1 MTPTERQPQGAKHSY
16 PDSWHAPYHIR
27 PFLLAIAAA
36 LIAGNAAAE
45 TVVSSPALAN
55 ALWYSSIVFLAVISP
70 FCAMNALHRIHSFL
84 RQPVSHY
91 RWGVML
97 GIGSLA
103 ALALLI
109 HYTLAYPQPLPYGDA
124 WKYLDAAM
132 RLRSGE
138 IESAS
143 QLAHYYPILLA
154 LFVPLHQPWWTSL
167 EAIQVIQAA
176 LTALLGPLVYSIV
189 RQLHGTRLAALTA
202 AFVCWL
208 YGPFYHAAGTAHMD
222 AVYTLALVAAAWATL
237 RLRPGRIGPAIWTG
251 AFTAIA
257 LLIRGYYTWYLVI
270 LGGILGGDRVLQVWR
285 ARRSWTTTVGAYM
298 LGFTAVLTLWWLVMF
313 LLDASA
319 NASIQRQSPY
329 FAWVLQASDGWAI
342 STLSPIPWQQFS
354 DQGTPLPMHPNL
366 EHFPTW
372 FLVVWQSETIAQV
385 VTNLVRLWSRPADI
399 AAVGYPLNV
408 ATELVLHRGVVLL
421 AVLGLPWTLAGDQR
435 RRFLLVLPL
444 LLSMIIPIYQVE
456 SRYNLPAM
464 PFVIVL
470 AVLAADATIYKW
482 LANIIRVARTS
493 WKSLRDS
500 TNWRIRISRNGG
512 WWLLPALLFGCSAVT
527 WVCWASIP
535 RLIMLFPLL
544 ADTAAHRWAAAGL
557 PVSLGFLVAALAATS
572 GSRHVGRLKF
582 RPLPLLFVC
591 LVLGVVSGPVIVAHL
606 QEHGWREWSTC
617 FNRDSDVA
625 VQQFRL
631 SESALDGEP
640 GILAIDVWQ
649 PAGDYRAL
657 VVQVNGQPIKR
668 AGTPLSSDPAQFP
681 NYQHPLHGGVRQLE
695 QLRQWWLLPVP
706 TDILQLSNP
715 VVVEIKVAGQS
726 PGGALCLYGDYDTD
740 AVDPRLMPVLGS
752 LPGELRVQYKAVYD
766 GDDRLYLPVQ
776 LAGEP
781 GSVVSVW
788 QRDGGSSDDRPTARR
803 DLSPAPG
810 LQRGEFRVR
819 LQLGTALY

>member
-1 MTPTERQPQGAKHSY
+1 
-16 PDSWHAPYHIR
+16 
-27 PFLLAIAAA
+27 
-36 LIAGNAAAE
+36 
-45 TVVSSPALAN
+45 
-55 ALWYSSIVFLAVISP
+55 
-70 FCAMNALHRIHSFL
+70 
-84 RQPVSHY
+84 
-91 RWGVML
+91 ML

-103 ALALLI
+103 VFALLI
-109 HYTLAYPQPLPYGDA
+109 YYVSAYRQPLAYGDA
-124 WKYLDAAM
+124 VVYLDAAM

-138 IESAS
+138 LGLTP
-143 QLAHYYPILLA
+143 QLAYYYPIFLA
-154 LFVPLHQPWWTSL
+154 LFVPLHQPWWLPLT
-167 EAIQVIQAA
+167 AVQITQAA
-176 LTALLGPLVYSIV
+176 LTALLGPLVYGIV

-237 RLRPGRIGPAIWTG
+237 RLRPGRIGPAIWIG
-251 AFTAIA
+251 AFSAFA
-257 LLIRGYYTWYLVI
+257 LLIRGYYTWYLVLLGSI
-270 LGGILGGDRVLQVWR
+270 LVGDRVLQAWR
-285 ARRSWTTTVGAYM
+285 TRRSWAATVGAYM
-298 LGFTAVLTLWWLVMF
+298 LGFTAILTLWWLIVLLGTPAGDSFHPSRF
-313 LLDASA
+313 LGWSLQGSNGWAYSTLGPVPW
-319 NASIQRQSPY
+319 RQFSEHEVLLHPIIEQLPSWFL
-329 FAWVLQASDGWAI
+329 FAWRW
-342 STLSPIPWQQFS
+342 
-354 DQGTPLPMHPNL
+354 
-366 EHFPTW
+366 
-372 FLVVWQSETIAQV
+372 ETIAQV
-385 VTNLVRLWSRPADI
+385 VTNLVRLWARPADI
-399 AAVGYPLNV
+399 AAVGYPLNFV
-408 ATELVLHRGVVLL
+408 TELVLHRGVVFL

-444 LLSMIIPIYQVE
+444 LLSIVIPIYHVE

-464 PFVIVL
+464 PFVIML
-470 AVLAADATIYKW
+470 AVLAADVTIYRW
-482 LANIIRVARTS
+482 LANIIRAARTR

-500 TNWRIRISRNGG
+500 TNRRIRLSRNGG

-544 ADTAAHRWAAAGL
+544 ADAAAHRWAAAGL
-557 PVSLGFLVAALAATS
+557 PVSLGFLVAALAAAS

-591 LVLGVVSGPVIVAHL
+591 LVLGAVSGPVIVAHL

-631 SESALDGEP
+631 SESALNGEP

-752 LPGELRVQYKAVYD
+752 LPGELRVLYKAVYD

-810 LQRGEFRVR
+810 LQRGQFRVR